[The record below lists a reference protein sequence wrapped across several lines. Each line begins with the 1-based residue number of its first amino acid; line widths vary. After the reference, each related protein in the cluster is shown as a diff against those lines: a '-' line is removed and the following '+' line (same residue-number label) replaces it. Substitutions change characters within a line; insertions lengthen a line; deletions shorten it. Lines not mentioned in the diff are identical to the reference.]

1 MALTRTRQRPAG
13 SRVAV
18 GATAACLAS
27 LMAVTACGPEGSSGA
42 ATVTATTTAT
52 PTGTG
57 PRPTPT
63 RTPTPTPTLSDT
75 PTASTSSSPPPT
87 TGQPGSRPRLRITH
101 RVATDPV
108 GRPLELPQFAIAA
121 SLADD
126 PEAERAAAALQ
137 EALQAQVAA
146 VVSDW
151 EAAQEPGQ
159 PPAGGVSTEAVSVPV
174 NEPGLAVVAWRS
186 YLFTGGAHGVTLQ
199 RHVTV
204 DVTRGTVVT
213 GAALL
218 EQLQRA
224 GGPGWDFERE
234 LRAAVRR
241 QLPDEPG
248 VTGLTRRELH
258 VYPER
263 AGLHVTG
270 DQCVLACALPP
281 IDVTIPWQRLVGQ
294 GDDIEAL
301 PDSWGL

>member
-1 MALTRTRQRPAG
+1 MALTRTRRRPAEP
-13 SRVAV
+13 RVAV
-18 GATAACLAS
+18 SATAACLAS
-27 LMAVTACGPEGSSGA
+27 LVAVTACGPDGSSGA
-42 ATVTATTTAT
+42 ATVTVTTTAT
-52 PTGTG
+52 PSGTE
-57 PRPTPT
+57 PP
-63 RTPTPTPTLSDT
+63 PTPTPTVTPSAT
-75 PTASTSSSPPPT
+75 PTATTSSSPPST
-87 TGQPGSRPRLRITH
+87 AGQTGTQRRLRITH
-101 RVATDPV
+101 RIATDPG
-108 GRPLELPQFAIAA
+108 GRPLELPQFTVA
-121 SLADD
+121 SLVDD
-126 PEAERAAAALQ
+126 PEAEGAAAALQ

-174 NEPGLAVVAWRS
+174 NEPELAVVAWRS
-186 YLFTGGAHGVTLQ
+186 YLFTGGAHGLTLQ

-213 GAALL
+213 GAVLL

-248 VTGLTRRELH
+248 VAGLTRQELH
-258 VYPER
+258 AYPER

-281 IDVTIPWQRLVGQ
+281 IDVTIPWQRLVGR
-294 GDDIEAL
+294 GDDIGAL

>member
-1 MALTRTRQRPAG
+1 MALTRTRRSPAEP
-13 SRVAV
+13 RVAV
-18 GATAACLAS
+18 SATAACLAS
-27 LMAVTACGPEGSSGA
+27 LLAVTACGQDGSSGA
-42 ATVTATTTAT
+42 ATVTVTTTAAAT
-52 PTGTG
+52 T
-57 PRPTPT
+57 
-63 RTPTPTPTLSDT
+63 
-75 PTASTSSSPPPT
+75 SSPPPA
-87 TGQPGSRPRLRITH
+87 TGQTGSRPRLRITH
-101 RVATDPV
+101 RIATDP
-108 GRPLELPQFAIAA
+108 GGLPLELPQFAVAA
-121 SLADD
+121 SRADD

-146 VVSDW
+146 VVTDW

-174 NEPGLAVVAWRS
+174 NELELAVVAWRS
-186 YLFTGGAHGVTLQ
+186 YLFTGGAHGLTLL

-204 DVTRGTVVT
+204 DVTQGTVVT

-241 QLPDEPG
+241 QLPDEPA
-248 VTGLTRRELH
+248 VAGLTRQELH

-281 IDVTIPWQRLVGQ
+281 IDVTIPWHRLVGRD
-294 GDDIEAL
+294 DDIAAL